1 MALLAVINR
10 RNGLNSSLK
19 FALQPRFGRKQ
30 LSEKMGCSPSRRV
43 EQEDDAE
50 ASFVQDLDS
59 TVPPLLR
66 EDVER
71 AAAEAAKPLPE
82 GSTWNF
88 NPSGQRLGGEELEE
102 HLAYTTLIDAAW
114 LLKFLLGEVM
124 PEREGVIPAWQDVP
138 PEAKLSLAT
147 LRRST
152 MAFQLPVAVLSYGWA
167 AKGHCDPTGALLRRL
182 IPVLEAMVHSCA
194 HGKGELSPDE
204 KPAAWGIVW
213 DFLSLPQRKIKKS
226 GAISYFA

>member
-1 MALLAVINR
+1 
-10 RNGLNSSLK
+10 
-19 FALQPRFGRKQ
+19 
-30 LSEKMGCSPSRRV
+30 MGCGAPSRRV
-43 EQEDDAE
+43 EQEDDAVDE
-50 ASFVQDLDS
+50 QAPSSFVQDLDS

-88 NPSGQRLGGEELEE
+88 SRSGTRLGGEELEE

-138 PEAKLSLAT
+138 PEAVVKLDD
-147 LRRST
+147 LRHTT
-152 MAFQLPVAVLSYGWA
+152 MMSFLPIAVLSYGWA
-167 AKGHCDPTGALLRRL
+167 ARH
-182 IPVLEAMVHSCA
+182 
-194 HGKGELSPDE
+194 
-204 KPAAWGIVW
+204 
-213 DFLSLPQRKIKKS
+213 Q
-226 GAISYFA
+226 